1 MSPIYFP
8 DGFTWG
14 AATSSQQIE
23 GATGKDG
30 RGESIWDRFAA
41 VSGKIEDGSNPAVA
55 CDHYHRWR
63 EDIELM
69 KWLGLGA
76 YRFSIAWPRII
87 PTGTGKANPAGLDFY
102 DTLVDGLLEAG
113 IQPFPTLYH
122 WDLPQVLQDKGG
134 WASRDIAEAFV
145 EYSAVV
151 TRRLGDRVKQ
161 WVTHNEPWCIA
172 TLGHEEGH
180 HAPGHNEPAEALHAA
195 HHLLLSHGWATEAIR
210 REVPGAEVG
219 IVHNYCPS
227 YPATESEGDR
237 DAARWFDG
245 FFNRWYLDP
254 LFRGSYPEDAVNDRV
269 AAGHLAGP
277 DMPFVKDGDM
287 EVISTPLDFLGM
299 NYYSRNIMKGDSE
312 GKPTATKT
320 VPDGE
325 MTDMGWEVYPE
336 GLYDSLMRVHREY
349 KPRKIYIA
357 ENGAAYDYPVDPEG
371 RISDSK
377 RITYLRDHLLAA
389 QRAMADGVPLEG
401 YFFWSLMDNFEWGYG
416 FTKRF
421 GLFGVDFETQ
431 QRIPKD
437 SAFYYR
443 DVLAANGV
451 DETSTS
457 TSRGE
462 SRAFDRK
469 R

>member
-1 MSPIYFP
+1 MNRISFP
-8 DGFTWG
+8 DGFIWG

-23 GATGKDG
+23 GAAGKDG

-41 VSGKIEDGSNPAVA
+41 VSGKIEDGSNPAIA

-69 KWLGLGA
+69 KWLGLDA

-87 PTGTGKANPAGLDFY
+87 PTGTGKVNPAGLDFY
-102 DTLVDGLLEAG
+102 DTLVDGLLDAG
-113 IQPFPTLYH
+113 IRPFPTLYH
-122 WDLPQVLQDKGG
+122 WDLPQVT
-134 WASRDIAEAFV
+134 AEAFV
-145 EYSAVV
+145 EYSSVV

-180 HAPGHNEPAEALHAA
+180 HAPGHTEPAEALLAA
-195 HHLLLSHGWATEAIR
+195 HHLLLSHGWATVAIR
-210 REVPGAEVG
+210 REVTEAEVG

-227 YPATESEGDR
+227 YPATESEGDK

-254 LFRGSYPEDAVNDRV
+254 VFRGSYPSDAVADRV
-269 AAGHLAGP
+269 GAGHLAGP
-277 DMPFVKDGDM
+277 DMPFVMDGDM
-287 EVISTPLDFLGM
+287 AAISTPLDFLGL
-299 NYYSRNIMKGDSE
+299 NYYSRNVMKAGPD
-312 GKPTATKT
+312 GKPADAKT
-320 VPDGE
+320 VPADE
-325 MTDMGWEVYPE
+325 LTDMGWEVFPE
-336 GLYDSLMRVHREY
+336 GLYDSLLRVHQDY

-357 ENGAAYDYPVDPEG
+357 ENGAAYDNPVDPEG
-371 RISDSK
+371 RIADPK
-377 RITYLRDHLLAA
+377 RITYLREHLLAA
-389 QRAMADGVPLEG
+389 RRAITDGVPLEG
-401 YFFWSLMDNFEWGYG
+401 YFHWSLMDNFEWGFG

-431 QRIPKD
+431 KRIPKD
-437 SAFYYR
+437 SAFWYR

-451 DETSTS
+451 DEISTS

-462 SRAFDRK
+462 PRASDR
-469 R
+469 